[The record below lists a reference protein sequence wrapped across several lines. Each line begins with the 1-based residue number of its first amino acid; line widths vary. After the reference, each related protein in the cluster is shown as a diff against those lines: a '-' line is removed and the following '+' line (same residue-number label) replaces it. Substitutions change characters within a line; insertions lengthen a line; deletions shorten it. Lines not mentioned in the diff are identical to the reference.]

1 MKTVST
7 KPTERHGSRCDACGL
22 WFESLHPSADG
33 RFLCRMCLTL
43 EGRNRAAPLQPVT
56 RREAIR
62 G

>member
-22 WFESLHPSADG
+22 WFEYLHSSASG
-33 RFLCRMCLTL
+33 RFLCRVCLEL
-43 EGRNRAAPLQPVT
+43 EGENRAAPLQLVT
-56 RREAIR
+56 RREAIP